1 MRWRPTTFFLL
12 VWIAAYSA
20 CTADAGRPEESAAAE
35 TQTSAVEDAMH
46 EDLIKQCYALAQSA
60 VKKGNHPFGAL
71 LFKDGEVI
79 LTAENTIVTEKDV
92 TGHAELN
99 LIRMAGKQ
107 FDGETL
113 SRATLYTSTEPCIM
127 CQGSIYWAGVPK
139 VVYGVTGSSLAE
151 MGGAGWYIPSREI
164 YDRMRPKIEVIGPV
178 LEEEGMEIH
187 KAFWK

>member
-1 MRWRPTTFFLL
+1 MRWRPNTLFLL
-12 VWIAAYSA
+12 TWIVTLSA
-20 CTADAGRPEESAAAE
+20 CTADARRSEESTASE
-35 TQTSAVEDAMH
+35 TQTSGVEDAMH

-60 VKKGNHPFGAL
+60 VEKGNHPFGAL

-79 LTAENTIVTEKDV
+79 LTAQNNVVTEKDV

-99 LIRMAGKQ
+99 LMRMASQ
-107 FDGETL
+107 RFDRETL
-113 SRATLYTSTEPCIM
+113 SKATLYTSTEPCIM

-151 MGGAGWYIPSREI
+151 LGGAGWYIPSREI
-164 YDRMRPKIEVIGPV
+164 YGRMRPKIEVLGPV